1 MKKCITLCL
10 ALMLALALAVPASAA
25 GQTDLGV
32 IGGADGPTSIF
43 VTTPDSEAPAART
56 GGGVD
61 MQINGQYIDF
71 TGAEPEIV
79 DGRTMVPMRAALD
92 ALGASVDYDHAS
104 RTVTASLGGTSL
116 RHVIGTDEIT
126 VSGGQALTMDAAS
139 YVKNGSVMAPLRF
152 FSQALGLEV
161 YWDRGQRTA
170 VVIDR
175 QGIVAEID
183 KSFSV
188 LNDVQAKQK
197 ADLTGNL
204 SMEMDLDGTA
214 KVLDSINGDREY
226 PFSMEMTGLYGPSAI
241 NAQGSMDLSVL
252 TALIEYLGE
261 EVPQE
266 AADLLKDLDFQMI
279 FSDAGLWMRM
289 PALMDMLRA
298 SGEAVP
304 QGEVWFQLG
313 SSDMEGLLDL
323 YSMAMAAG
331 QESVTMGEVLYAM
344 AEYADLDA
352 PVNIYDDVT
361 EAAGVLTALMGDD
374 TFTKNGGDYGWKLDQ
389 AVMDQLADA
398 LGASG
403 AAFPGAMEMTL
414 REDGGAEFSMEIT
427 VEEDPIA
434 LSMTLSGTSTAT
446 DSALQG
452 RIQVKDVCDVTFQA
466 ASRVQP
472 SQDAPVSA
480 PPADAVV
487 VDMGAAPLAAVSP
500 AA

>member
-1 MKKCITLCL
+1 MKKCISLCL
-10 ALMLALALAVPASAA
+10 ALVLALALAAPASAA
-25 GQTDLGV
+25 GRADTGI

-43 VTTPDSEAPAART
+43 VTGSPKAVPART
-56 GGGVD
+56 DGGVD

-104 RTVTASLGGTSL
+104 KTVTAALGGTSL
-116 RHVIGTDEIT
+116 RHAIGTDEIT
-126 VSGGQALTMDAAS
+126 LSGGQVLTMDAAS

-152 FSQALGLEV
+152 FSQALGCEV

-170 VVIDR
+170 VVIDKR
-175 QGIVAEID
+175 GTVAEID

-214 KVLDSINGDREY
+214 KVLDSISGDKEY

-252 TALIEYLGE
+252 TALMEAMGE
-261 EVPQE
+261 ETAPE
-266 AADLLKDLDFQMI
+266 MAELMKHLDFQMI
-279 FSDAGLWMRM
+279 FSGAGLWMRM
-289 PALMDMLRA
+289 PGVMDLLRS

-304 QGEVWFQLG
+304 QGEVWFQLAG
-313 SSDMEGLLDL
+313 GEDGGMMDL

-344 AEYADLDA
+344 AEFADLDA

-361 EAAGVLTALMGDD
+361 EAAGVLAALMGDD

-389 AVMDQLADA
+389 AMMDQLADA

-403 AAFPGAMEMTL
+403 VAFPGAMEMTL
-414 REDGGAEFSMEIT
+414 REDGSAEFSMEIT

-434 LSMTLSGTSTAT
+434 LSMTLSGASTAT

-452 RIQVKDVCDVTFQA
+452 RVQVKNVCDVTFQGTSA
-466 ASRVQP
+466 VES
-472 SQDAPVSA
+472 SETAPFPA
-480 PPADAVV
+480 PPADAVI
-487 VDMGAAPLAAVSP
+487 VDLGAAPLAAVSP